1 MMTRRNPVG
10 KQLEMELLVLDEF
23 VEQGHLLRKIQET
36 IDFDFIYDLVA
47 PLYAENQ
54 GRPSIDPVVLFKMS
68 LLQFLYGIRSEER
81 LVDEVRYNLAYRWFL
96 GYGLRDSI
104 PDHSTI
110 SYNRTVRFSNQDIY
124 QEIFNHLLFF
134 AQSEGLITGEVF
146 YTDSTHIRS
155 NASNSKFSNEEEE
168 VLITEDESLLA
179 LVNDNRILHGQK
191 PLAPAEDKKVIKRRK
206 VSTTDPSSGYMHRD
220 RKPQGFYHLVHE
232 TVDGEANLI
241 VGINVTPGN
250 VADNTVYLDHIQSIY
265 ETLEV
270 LPSYACADAGY
281 FNLGILE
288 GLSEQGITPVIGPK
302 KYTTKKGKKS
312 KYWFSYDQEEDLY
325 RCFEGQPMHY
335 HTTTR
340 QGYVEYHSDPTCC
353 EKCPSRDQCLYE
365 KDGSIADHQTR
376 IIRRHIKEHYA
387 EEARA
392 IIKSEKGKT
401 IYARRKETIERSHA
415 DQKELMGLR
424 YAHYRGDV
432 GVRSQVL
439 MTGTAYNIKKV
450 ATILYR
456 RKKG

>member
-23 VEQGHLLRKIQET
+23 VEEDHLLRAIHET
-36 IDFDFIYDLVA
+36 IDFDFIYELVE
-47 PLYAENQ
+47 PFYAKDQ

-110 SYNRTVRFSNQDIY
+110 SYNRTVRFANHDIY
-124 QEIFNHLLFF
+124 QEIFNQIVFF
-134 AQSEGLITGEVF
+134 AQSEGLIKGDVF

-155 NASNSKFSNEEEE
+155 SASNSKFSNEEEE
-168 VLITEDESLLA
+168 ILITEDESLLT
-179 LVNDNRILHGQK
+179 LVNDNRVLHGQK
-191 PLAPAEDKKVIKRRK
+191 PLAPADDKVVVKNRK
-206 VSTTDPSSGYMHRD
+206 VSTTDPSSGFMHRD

-232 TVDGEANLI
+232 TVDGEANII
-241 VGINVTPGN
+241 VGVNVTPGN
-250 VADNTVYLDHIQSIY
+250 VADNKVYLDHIHSIFD
-265 ETLEV
+265 TLEV

-281 FNLGILE
+281 FNLEILE
-288 GLSEQGITPVIGPK
+288 NLTTEGITPVIGPK

-312 KYWFSYDQEEDLY
+312 KYWFTYDEVSDTY
-325 RCFEGQPMHY
+325 RCFEDKPLHY

-340 QGYVEYHSDPTCC
+340 QGYVEYHSKSEVC
-353 EKCPSRDQCLYE
+353 ETCPSREKCLFE
-365 KDGSIADHQTR
+365 VHGTIPDDQTR
-376 IIRRHIKEHYA
+376 IIRRHVKEHYA

-392 IIKSEKGKT
+392 FLKTEKGKQ

-432 GVRSQVL
+432 GVRCQVL
-439 MTGTAYNIKKV
+439 MTATAYNIKKV
-450 ATILYR
+450 ATILYKR
-456 RKKG
+456 MKG